1 MDHVNLHL
9 DMGNTLKG
17 ALDSL
22 DRALDIALKHN
33 IQISY
38 LAFFNLGVKFIKG
51 ELWVFDDIAALHFL
65 EAYKRDLP
73 CLSLILDDGK
83 DIPGSRD
90 LGKTYDLNRRGRAS
104 LVYFLSGVVDK
115 STHLA

>member
-1 MDHVNLHL
+1 VL
-9 DMGNTLKG
+9 
-17 ALDSL
+17 
-22 DRALDIALKHN
+22 
-33 IQISY
+33 
-38 LAFFNLGVKFIKG
+38 
-51 ELWVFDDIAALHFL
+51 DDIAALHFL

-83 DIPGSRD
+83 ISPEVGTSAKPMTSTGVDGQ
-90 LGKTYDLNRRGRAS
+90 